1 MGRRGRILIAATGL
15 VLGAAVLL
23 VIGRRPPFPADLAGT
38 LVFVSD
44 RSGLESLHLR
54 RLPRGPD
61 RRITSTSE
69 PVRDPAFSPDGR
81 RVAFAMGGRIGLVS
95 LATEDVQMLT
105 LGVDWR
111 DASPS
116 WRPDGKAIV
125 VSARRSAGTNAG
137 LHMLDLEPAEGGAAR
152 HVLTQTRGK
161 DDLAP
166 VFAPDGLSVIFVR
179 EENLFRLSLAD
190 GRAVRLTGSFRRYRH
205 ARFLP
210 GGRIVAL
217 WSQDKRYG
225 IDAMDADGHNL
236 ETLREGAVSYRT
248 IAPSPDG
255 RYLVATFA
263 FDLGFHPTEA
273 FRPRKTEEV
282 RLLDARGAALGT
294 LAGSWRHT
302 NHSADWGR

>member
-1 MGRRGRILIAATGL
+1 MGPRGRIAIAAGGL
-15 VLGAAVLL
+15 VLGGAVLL
-23 VIGRRPPFPADLAGT
+23 LLSRRPGLPPDLAGT

-44 RSGLESLHLR
+44 RSGVESLHVR

-69 PVRDPAFSPDGR
+69 PVRDPALSPDGR
-81 RVAFAMGGRIGLVS
+81 RVAFAMGGQIGVVT
-95 LATEDVQMLT
+95 LATEDVRMLT
-105 LGVDWR
+105 LGVDWH

-116 WRPDGKAIV
+116 WRPDGKAIA
-125 VSARRSAGTNAG
+125 VSSRRGAGANAG
-137 LHMLDLEPAEGGAAR
+137 LHLLDLELAEGGVVR

-161 DDLAP
+161 DDLSPA
-166 VFAPDGLSVIFVR
+166 FAPDGLSLVFVR

-190 GRAVRLTGSFRRYRH
+190 GRTARLTGSFRRYRR

-210 GGRIVAL
+210 RGRIVAL
-217 WSQDKRYG
+217 WSQDKRFG
-225 IDAMDADGHNL
+225 IDAMDADGRNR
-236 ETLREGAVSYRT
+236 ETLSEGPVCYRT

-263 FDLGFHPTEA
+263 FDLGFHPTDA
-273 FRPRKTEEV
+273 FRPRKTEEI

-302 NHSADWGR
+302 NHSPDWGR